1 MTVTDSLIGHTFSH
15 YHIVDRLGGGGM
27 GVVYKAE
34 DSRLHRFVALKF
46 LPDDVAKDPQVLAR
60 FQREAQASSALNH
73 PNICTIYDIGEDN
86 AKAFIAM
93 EFLDGQTLKHIIA
106 GPRIDLEDLLDLAIQ
121 VADALDAAHSE
132 GIVHRDIKPA
142 NIFVTKRGHAKIL
155 DFGLAKVTNPKARAG
170 TTRTV
175 DTLATVGVDSD
186 QLTSPGTALG
196 TVSYMSPEQVLGKD
210 LDARTDLFSF
220 GIVLYEIATGALP
233 FQGESSGAI
242 FDAILHKTPAAAVR
256 LNNSLPV
263 EFEQLINKA
272 IEKDRDLRY
281 QHASDMR
288 ADLKRLKRD
297 TGSGRN
303 NILTGSVDSAT
314 PQQSSSSAPAASATQ
329 QTAAIP
335 PPTIPARRR
344 RSRSR
349 SIALLAALAVLV
361 LLAAAGFAL
370 RSLLATKAP
379 RPFTNYS
386 ITPATTSGKTLR
398 TAISP
403 DGKFLLMAMRDNGLD
418 SLWLRNIPTGSDTQ
432 VVPPAN
438 EPIVSLSF
446 SPDGN
451 YLYFRQA
458 GDKSSLFHL
467 LFRAPVLGG
476 TPKLLVRDVDAQP
489 TFSPDGQ
496 RMVYVRCNNPEA
508 NKCRWFSANPEGSG
522 EQLLLIRPGATPQWL
537 SWAPDGKHIA
547 FTLGSGPEHDR
558 QAIYLFDIA
567 ANRESL
573 LFSFPDK
580 RIFDIRWTPDGRGF
594 FVRYS
599 DASSNFDRGQIGYV
613 SYPDGKFESVTNDT
627 SNYSTLSSSADG
639 HTLAAI
645 QLQAQN
651 HMDLLSPSG
660 ELSGTAISALA
671 RQLFD
676 VRDVLAPTDSDL
688 VVLYPDRIVRLALD
702 GTKKA
707 ELFNDP
713 SARLGAGASCAQGHL
728 IVFSMSG
735 REARAASNLWRMD
748 ADGSNLKR
756 LTDGD
761 DDGLPVCSPIGKW
774 VYYLDA
780 KGSRRMR
787 VPIDGGNSEV
797 LPLQAPPGSPTYWIS
812 DISNDDTMLVSPVTL
827 PDPSTN
833 TYSRKLAIIKTSALG
848 APPLTLRPDPRM
860 IYRPNSPHFTPD
872 GHSLVYM
879 IRGEKNEENLWLQ
892 PLDDKPGR
900 QITHFPAEQIY
911 GFGWSPDAKKLLV
924 ARGHIESDVVLLRDT
939 SK

>member
-1 MTVTDSLIGHTFSH
+1 
-15 YHIVDRLGGGGM
+15 
-27 GVVYKAE
+27 
-34 DSRLHRFVALKF
+34 
-46 LPDDVAKDPQVLAR
+46 
-60 FQREAQASSALNH
+60 
-73 PNICTIYDIGEDN
+73 
-86 AKAFIAM
+86 
-93 EFLDGQTLKHIIA
+93 
-106 GPRIDLEDLLDLAIQ
+106 
-121 VADALDAAHSE
+121 
-132 GIVHRDIKPA
+132 
-142 NIFVTKRGHAKIL
+142 
-155 DFGLAKVTNPKARAG
+155 
-170 TTRTV
+170 
-175 DTLATVGVDSD
+175 
-186 QLTSPGTALG
+186 
-196 TVSYMSPEQVLGKD
+196 
-210 LDARTDLFSF
+210 
-220 GIVLYEIATGALP
+220 
-233 FQGESSGAI
+233 
-242 FDAILHKTPAAAVR
+242 
-256 LNNSLPV
+256 
-263 EFEQLINKA
+263 
-272 IEKDRDLRY
+272 
-281 QHASDMR
+281 
-288 ADLKRLKRD
+288 
-297 TGSGRN
+297 
-303 NILTGSVDSAT
+303 
-314 PQQSSSSAPAASATQ
+314 
-329 QTAAIP
+329 
-335 PPTIPARRR
+335 
-344 RSRSR
+344 
-349 SIALLAALAVLV
+349 
-361 LLAAAGFAL
+361 
-370 RSLLATKAP
+370 
-379 RPFTNYS
+379 
-386 ITPATTSGKTLR
+386 
-398 TAISP
+398 
-403 DGKFLLMAMRDNGLD
+403 
-418 SLWLRNIPTGSDTQ
+418 
-432 VVPPAN
+432 
-438 EPIVSLSF
+438 
-446 SPDGN
+446 
-451 YLYFRQA
+451 
-458 GDKSSLFHL
+458 
-467 LFRAPVLGG
+467 
-476 TPKLLVRDVDAQP
+476 
-489 TFSPDGQ
+489 
-496 RMVYVRCNNPEA
+496 
-508 NKCRWFSANPEGSG
+508 
-522 EQLLLIRPGATPQWL
+522 
-537 SWAPDGKHIA
+537 
-547 FTLGSGPEHDR
+547 
-558 QAIYLFDIA
+558 
-567 ANRESL
+567 
-573 LFSFPDK
+573 
-580 RIFDIRWTPDGRGF
+580 
-594 FVRYS
+594 
-599 DASSNFDRGQIGYV
+599 
-613 SYPDGKFESVTNDT
+613 
-627 SNYSTLSSSADG
+627 
-639 HTLAAI
+639 
-645 QLQAQN
+645 
-651 HMDLLSPSG
+651 MDLLSPSG

>member
-335 PPTIPARRR
+335 PPTIPARR
-344 RSRSR
+344 SR

-361 LLAAAGFAL
+361 LLTAAGFAL

>member
-106 GPRIDLEDLLDLAIQ
+106 GPRIDLENLLDLAIQ

-297 TGSGRN
+297 TGSGCN

-344 RSRSR
+344 RSRS
-349 SIALLAALAVLV
+349 IALLTALAVLV

>member
-344 RSRSR
+344 RSRS
-349 SIALLAALAVLV
+349 IALLTALAVLV

-386 ITPATTSGKTLR
+386 ITPATTSGKPLR